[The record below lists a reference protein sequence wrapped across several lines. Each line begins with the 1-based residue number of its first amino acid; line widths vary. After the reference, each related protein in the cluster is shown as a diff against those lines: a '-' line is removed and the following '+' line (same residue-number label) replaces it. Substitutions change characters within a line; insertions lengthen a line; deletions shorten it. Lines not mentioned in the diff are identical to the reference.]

1 MVNTQ
6 LTLTSVPAHVPD
18 SAKPPKASDAPGL
31 TSRDLV
37 KEQAPDAFFF
47 RELERHGILLNA
59 PQIKAVRH
67 GEGPMLILAGAGC
80 GKTTVLA
87 ARTAYLIAVRGV
99 PASSILLV
107 TFTSKAAHEIKERIA
122 RMPGV
127 NPAAARSVEART
139 FHSFALMLLRRS
151 GCKEQIMG
159 EFNAQHT
166 IMKMVL
172 RRLDPSQTYQPETL
186 LAALSAW
193 KMQGR
198 SVDELPDK
206 TSEEASVKRIIEAY
220 ESWKQER
227 HLWDF
232 DDILLQLRRLM
243 DDRLFLKR
251 LQNRYT
257 WLMVDEFQDTNTVQY
272 ELVQYL
278 AAAHRNLSVVGDDD
292 QTIYTFNGARQE
304 SILEFDKLYPESK
317 IVTLDINYR
326 SDSRILG
333 LGSAIVRHNRFRRD
347 KVLKAAGPAGKMP
360 YYTLPAH
367 PEEEASWV
375 VTHITEQVQAQNAA
389 YKDIAILHRTA
400 GSSRAVLEQLLL
412 REIPFVQYGGTTV
425 FYDQSLIKPLM
436 DHLRLSLNPR
446 RMEALPGTLGPLYV
460 PREEG
465 LAYISAQEKQIRKKY
480 PLIHLTRW
488 ERLKPFQQTAV
499 KDRIKLIKSLQ
510 TMKPAYAIQEMRR
523 LFYDKYI
530 QAGDPLVYTQYKEM
544 VLDSLEELESAA
556 ARFDSVEQFVAYADE
571 LSLRHAQMESL
582 RDKNDGNAV
591 QLMTIHRAKGLEFP
605 YVYWI
610 GASEGILPHSTALKE
625 KPPEELKA
633 TAAPGTTEQNVSEAA
648 LEEERRLAYVA
659 VTRAKERLYISSP
672 AYYHGKPAAPS
683 RFLLEAYGIKKSKD
697 ISSPS
702 TRPADDSKKAA
713 SCKKK

>member
-1 MVNTQ
+1 MNTQ
-6 LTLTSVPAHVPD
+6 PTLTSVPAHVPA
-18 SAKPPKASDAPGL
+18 SAKPPKASNAPAL

-37 KEQAPDAFFF
+37 KDHAKDAFFF

-107 TFTSKAAHEIKERIA
+107 TFTSKAAREIKERIG

-172 RRLDPSQTYQPETL
+172 RRQDPSQTYQPETL

-193 KMQGR
+193 KMQGQG
-198 SVDELPDK
+198 VEELPEK
-206 TSEEASVKRIIEAY
+206 TADEASVKRILEAY

-232 DDILLQLRRLM
+232 DDILLQLRRRM

-251 LQNRYT
+251 LQNRYA

-347 KVLKAAGPAGKMP
+347 KVLKAAGPAGQMP
-360 YYTLPAH
+360 FYALPSH
-367 PEEEASWV
+367 PEEEALWV
-375 VTHITEQVQAQNAA
+375 VNHITQQVQARNVT

-412 REIPFVQYGGTTV
+412 RDIPFVQYGSSSV
-425 FYDQSLIKPLM
+425 FYDQTLIKPLM

-446 RMEALPGTLGPLYV
+446 RMESLPGAIGPLYV
-460 PREEG
+460 PKEEG
-465 LAYISAQEKQIRKKY
+465 QAFILAQEKETRKKY

-488 ERLKPFQQTAV
+488 NRLQPFQQTAV
-499 KDRIKLIKSLQ
+499 KERIKLIKSLQ
-510 TMKPAYAIQEMRR
+510 KMKPAYAIQEMRR

-556 ARFDSVEQFVAYADE
+556 ARFDTIEQFVTYADE
-571 LSLRHAQMESL
+571 LSLRHAQMELLKDES
-582 RDKNDGNAV
+582 DGDAV

-625 KPPEELKA
+625 KPPEEMKA
-633 TAAPGTTEQNVSEAA
+633 AAAGKTEQNVCDAA

-672 AYYHGKPAAPS
+672 AYYHGKPSAPS
-683 RFLLEAYGIKKSKD
+683 RFLLEAYGIKKSSID
-697 ISSPS
+697 APS
-702 TRPADDSKKAA
+702 RKTGRSR
-713 SCKKK
+713 

>member
-1 MVNTQ
+1 MNPIP
-6 LTLTSVPAHVPD
+6 LTLTSIPALVPVT
-18 SAKPPKASDAPGL
+18 SKPPKAAHAPAL
-31 TSRDLV
+31 TSRELV
-37 KEQAPDAFFF
+37 KDQASDAFFF

-87 ARTAYLIAVRGV
+87 ARTAYLIAVRRV
-99 PASSILLV
+99 PASNILLV
-107 TFTSKAAHEIKERIA
+107 TFTSKAAREIKERIG

-127 NPAAARSVEART
+127 SPSAAQSVEART
-139 FHSFALMLLRRS
+139 FHSFALMLLRRD
-151 GCKEQIMG
+151 GYKEQIMG
-159 EFNAQHT
+159 ESNAQHT

-198 SVDELPDK
+198 GVDELPGK
-206 TSEEASVKRIIEAY
+206 TAEEASVKRILEAY
-220 ESWKQER
+220 EAWKQER
-227 HLWDF
+227 RLWDF
-232 DDILLQLRRLM
+232 DDILLQLRRRM
-243 DDRLFLKR
+243 EDRLFLKR

-304 SILEFDKLYPESK
+304 SILEFDKLYPESR

-333 LGSAIVRHNRFRRD
+333 LGSAIVRHNRLRRE
-347 KVLKAAGPAGKMP
+347 KALKAAGPEGHMP
-360 YYTLPAH
+360 HYAQPSH
-367 PEEEASWV
+367 PEEEAAWV
-375 VTHITEQVQAQNAA
+375 VSHITQQVNMHNAS
-389 YKDIAILHRTA
+389 YKDIAILHRTS

-412 REIPFVQYGGTTV
+412 RGIPFVQYGSASV
-425 FYDQSLIKPLM
+425 FYDQTLIKPLM

-446 RMEALPGTLGPLYV
+446 RMEALPGVLGALYV

-465 LAYISAQEKQIRKKY
+465 IAYISAQEKQVRKKY

-488 ERLKPFQQTAV
+488 ERLQPFQQEAV
-499 KDRIKLIKSLQ
+499 KERIKLIKSLQ
-510 TMKPAYAIQEMRR
+510 TMKPAYALQEMRR

-556 ARFDSVEQFVAYADE
+556 SRFDTVEQFVTYADE
-571 LSLRHAQMESL
+571 LSLRHAQMEL
-582 RDKNDGNAV
+582 LKDRQDGDAV

-610 GASEGILPHSTALKE
+610 GASEGILPHKTALKE
-625 KPPEELKA
+625 KPPEEMKA
-633 TAAPGTTEQNVSEAA
+633 ASPAASDRSINEAA

-672 AYYHGKPAAPS
+672 AYYHGKPSAPS
-683 RFLLEAYGIKKSKD
+683 RFLLEAYGIK
-697 ISSPS
+697 
-702 TRPADDSKKAA
+702 PAPGDSKKTG

>member
-1 MVNTQ
+1 MVNTL
-6 LTLTSVPAHVPD
+6 LTLTSVPAHVPT
-18 SAKPPKASDAPGL
+18 SAKPPKASDAPSL

-37 KEQAPDAFFF
+37 KDHARDAFFF
-47 RELERHGILLNA
+47 RELEHHGILLNA

-87 ARTAYLIAVRGV
+87 ARTAYLIAVRRI
-99 PASSILLV
+99 PASHILLV
-107 TFTSKAAHEIKERIA
+107 TFTSKAAKEIKERIG

-127 NPAAARSVEART
+127 TPADARAVEART

-172 RRLDPSQTYQPETL
+172 RRLDPSQTYQPETI
-186 LAALSAW
+186 LAALSSW

-198 SVDELPDK
+198 GVEELPDK
-206 TSEEASVKRIIEAY
+206 TSEEASVKRILEAY
-220 ESWKQER
+220 ESWKKER

-232 DDILLQLRRLM
+232 DDILLQLRRRM
-243 DDRLFLKR
+243 NDRMFLKQ

-257 WLMVDEFQDTNTVQY
+257 WLMVDEFQDTNTIQY
-272 ELVQYL
+272 DLVQYL
-278 AAAHRNLSVVGDDD
+278 AAAHRNLAVVGDDD
-292 QTIYTFNGARQE
+292 QTIYSFNGARQE

-333 LGSAIVRHNRFRRD
+333 LGTAIVRHNRFRRD
-347 KVLKAAGPAGKMP
+347 KILKAAGPAGQMP
-360 YYTLPAH
+360 YYALPAH
-367 PEEEASWV
+367 PEEEALWV
-375 VTHITEQVQAQNAA
+375 VNHISQQVQSQNAA

-412 REIPFVQYGGTTV
+412 REIPFVQYGSSSV
-425 FYDQSLIKPLM
+425 FYDQSLIRPLM

-446 RMEALPGTLGPLYV
+446 RMESLPGALGPLYV
-460 PREEG
+460 PKEEG
-465 LAYISAQEKQIRKKY
+465 QAFIQTQERETRKKY

-488 ERLKPFQQTAV
+488 DKLKPFQQTAV
-499 KDRIKLIKSLQ
+499 KDRIRLIKSLQ
-510 TMKPAYAIQEMRR
+510 TLKPAYAIQEMRR

-530 QAGDPLVYTQYKEM
+530 QAGDPLVYTQYKDM
-544 VLDSLEELESAA
+544 VQDSLEELESAA
-556 ARFDSVEQFVAYADE
+556 ARFDTVEQFVAYADE
-571 LSLRHAQMESL
+571 LSLRHAQMEL
-582 RDKNDGNAV
+582 MKDQHDGDAV

-610 GASEGILPHSTALKE
+610 GASEGILPHRSALKD
-625 KPPEELKA
+625 KPPEEMKA
-633 TAAPGTTEQNVSEAA
+633 AAPGKADQIVSEAA

-659 VTRAKERLYISSP
+659 VTRAKEKLYVSSP

-683 RFLLEAYGIKKSKD
+683 RFLMEAYGIHKSK
-697 ISSPS
+697 SSSTPS
-702 TRPADDSKKAA
+702 TRPSGDSNKAA

>member
-6 LTLTSVPAHVPD
+6 LTPTSVPAQVPD
-18 SAKPPKASDAPGL
+18 SAKPPQAEAAPAL

-37 KEQAPDAFFF
+37 KDHEPDAFFF
-47 RELERHGILLNA
+47 RELERSGILLNA

-87 ARTAYLIAVRGV
+87 ARTAYLLAVRGV
-99 PASSILLV
+99 PASNILLV
-107 TFTSKAAHEIKERIA
+107 TFTSKAASEIKERIA

-127 NPAAARSVEART
+127 HPAAARAVEART
-139 FHSFALMLLRRS
+139 FHSFALLLLRRS
-151 GCKEQIMG
+151 GCKEQILG
-159 EFNAQHT
+159 DTGARHT
-166 IMKMVL
+166 IMKVIL

-198 SVDELPDK
+198 SADELPDQ
-206 TSEEASVKRIIEAY
+206 TSEEALVKEILEAF
-220 ESWKQER
+220 EAWKQER

-232 DDILLQLRRLM
+232 DDILLQLRRRL

-251 LQNRYT
+251 LQQRYI
-257 WLMVDEFQDTNTVQY
+257 WLMVDEFQDTNLIQY
-272 ELVQYL
+272 ELVQYI
-278 AAAHRNLSVVGDDD
+278 AAAHRNLAVVGDDD
-292 QTIYTFNGARQE
+292 QTIYSFNGARQE
-304 SILEFDKLYPESK
+304 SILEFDKLYPESR

-326 SDSRILG
+326 SDSRIIG
-333 LGSAIVRHNRFRRD
+333 LGSAMVRHNRIRRD
-347 KVLKAAGPAGKMP
+347 KELKAAGPAGQKP
-360 YYTLPAH
+360 KYVKPSH
-367 PEEEASWV
+367 PEEEAEWV
-375 VTHITEQVQAQNAA
+375 VRHIVGQVQSGKAS
-389 YKDIAILHRTA
+389 YKDIAILHRTS

-412 REIPFVQYGGTTV
+412 QSIPFVQYGSTTV
-425 FYDQSLIKPLM
+425 FYDEPLVKPLM

-446 RMEALPGTLGPLYV
+446 RTEALPGALGPLYV
-460 PREEG
+460 PKEEG
-465 LAYISAQEKQIRKKY
+465 IAFISAQEKETRKKY

-488 ERLKPFQQTAV
+488 SRLQSFQQTAV
-499 KDRIKLIKSLQ
+499 KERIKLIKSLKS
-510 TMKPAYAIQEMRR
+510 MKPAYALQEMRR
-523 LFYDKYI
+523 LFYDKYV

-556 ARFDSVEQFVAYADE
+556 ARFDTVERFVAYADE
-571 LSLRHAQMESL
+571 LSLRHAQMQSMKDEQNG
-582 RDKNDGNAV
+582 DAV

-610 GASEGILPHSTALKE
+610 GASEGILPHTTALKA

-633 TAAPGTTEQNVSEAA
+633 TRPDAAEQQLHEAA

-659 VTRAKERLYISSP
+659 VTRAKEKLYISSP

-683 RFLLEAYGIKKSKD
+683 RFLLEAFGIKQATET
-697 ISSPS
+697 SPPRVRVTIGS
-702 TRPADDSKKAA
+702 NQAAPLKKR
-713 SCKKK
+713 

>member
-1 MVNTQ
+1 MENNP
-6 LTLTSVPAHVPD
+6 LTLTSVPALVPSSSKAPEAK
-18 SAKPPKASDAPGL
+18 SAPAL
-31 TSRDLV
+31 TSRELV
-37 KEQAPDAFFF
+37 KEQAADAFFF
-47 RELERHGILLNA
+47 RDLERHGILLNA

-87 ARTAYLIAVRGV
+87 ARTAYLIAVRRIA
-99 PASSILLV
+99 PSSILLV
-107 TFTSKAAHEIKERIA
+107 TFTSKAAKEIKERIG

-127 NPAAARSVEART
+127 SPAAAQSVEART
-139 FHSFALMLLRRS
+139 FHSFALLLLRRD

-159 EFNAQHT
+159 ESHAQQT
-166 IMKMVL
+166 IMKMIL
-172 RRLDPSQTYQPETL
+172 RRHDPSQTYQPETL

-198 SVDELPDK
+198 GVEELPDQ
-206 TSEEASVKRIIEAY
+206 SAEEASIKRILEAY
-220 ESWKQER
+220 EAWKQER

-232 DDILLQLRRLM
+232 DDILLQLRRRM
-243 DDRLFLKR
+243 EDRMFLKR
-251 LQNRYT
+251 LQSRYT

-278 AAAHRNLSVVGDDD
+278 AAAHRNLAVVGDDD

-304 SILEFDKLYPESK
+304 SILEFDQIYPESK
-317 IVTLDINYR
+317 IVILDINYR

-347 KVLKAAGPAGKMP
+347 KVLKAAGPKGYMP
-360 YYTLPAH
+360 HYALPAH
-367 PEEEASWV
+367 PEEEAAWV
-375 VTHITEQVQAQNAA
+375 VAHITEQVKLRHAS

-400 GSSRAVLEQLLL
+400 GSSRSVLEQLLL
-412 REIPFVQYGGTTV
+412 RGIPFVQHGGSSV
-425 FYDQSLIKPLM
+425 FYDQTLIKPLM

-446 RMEALPGTLGPLYV
+446 RMESLPGALGPLYV
-460 PREEG
+460 PREES
-465 LAYISAQEKQIRKKY
+465 LAYIAAQEKQVRKKY

-488 ERLKPFQQTAV
+488 ERLQPFQQAAV
-499 KDRIKLIKSLQ
+499 KERIKLIKSLQ
-510 TMKPAYAIQEMRR
+510 TMKPAYALQEMRR

-556 ARFDSVEQFVAYADE
+556 ARFDTVEQFITYADE
-571 LSLRHAQMESL
+571 LSRRHAQMEL
-582 RDKNDGNAV
+582 LKDRHDGDAV

-610 GASEGILPHSTALKE
+610 GASEGILPHRTALKE
-625 KPPEELKA
+625 KPPEEMKA
-633 TAAPGTTEQNVSEAA
+633 TVPAASEQQIREAA

-672 AYYHGKPAAPS
+672 AYYHGKPAPPS
-683 RFLLEAYGIKKSKD
+683 RFLLEAFGVKASHEN
-697 ISSPS
+697 
-702 TRPADDSKKAA
+702 DSKKTA

>member
-6 LTLTSVPAHVPD
+6 LTPTGVPAQVPATANPPQ
-18 SAKPPKASDAPGL
+18 AKAAPAL
-31 TSRDLV
+31 TSRDLI
-37 KEQAPDAFFF
+37 KDHEPDAFFF
-47 RELERHGILLNA
+47 RELERSGILLNA

-67 GEGPMLILAGAGC
+67 GEGPLLILAGAGC

-87 ARTAYLIAVRGV
+87 ARTAYLLAVRGV

-107 TFTSKAAHEIKERIA
+107 TFTSKAAREIKERIA

-127 NPAAARSVEART
+127 SPASARAVEART
-139 FHSFALMLLRRS
+139 FHSFALLLLRKS
-151 GCKEQIMG
+151 GCKEQILG
-159 EFNAQHT
+159 DSGAQHT
-166 IMKMVL
+166 IMKMLL
-172 RRLDPSQTYQPETL
+172 RRLDPSQTFQPETL

-198 SVDELPDK
+198 SVDELPDQ
-206 TSEEASVKRIIEAY
+206 TSDEAAVKAVLEGYEAWKEERC
-220 ESWKQER
+220 
-227 HLWDF
+227 LWDF
-232 DDILLQLRRLM
+232 DDILLQLRRRM
-243 DDRLFLKR
+243 DDRIFLKR

-257 WLMVDEFQDTNTVQY
+257 WLMVDEFQDTNTIQY

-278 AAAHRNLSVVGDDD
+278 AAAHRNLAVVGDDD

-304 SILEFDKLYPESK
+304 LILEFDKLYPECR

-326 SDSRILG
+326 SDSRIIG
-333 LGSAIVRHNRFRRD
+333 LGSAMVRHNRFRRD
-347 KVLKAAGPAGKMP
+347 KELKAAGPAGQMP
-360 YYTLPAH
+360 KYVEPSH
-367 PEEEASWV
+367 PEEEAEWV
-375 VTHITEQVQAQNAA
+375 VSHITRQVQSGKAS
-389 YKDIAILHRTA
+389 YKNIAILHRTA

-412 REIPFVQYGGTTV
+412 RDIPFVQYGSTTV
-425 FYDQSLIKPLM
+425 FYDQPLVKPLM

-446 RMEALPGTLGPLYV
+446 RMESLHGALGPLYV
-460 PREEG
+460 SKEEG
-465 LAYISAQEKQIRKKY
+465 LAFILAQEKETRKKY

-488 ERLKPFQQTAV
+488 SKLQPFQQTAV
-499 KDRIKLIKSLQ
+499 KERIKLIKSLQ
-510 TMKPAYAIQEMRR
+510 KMKPTYALQEMRR
-523 LFYDKYI
+523 VFYDKYV

-556 ARFDSVEQFVAYADE
+556 ARFNTVEQFVAYADD
-571 LSLRHAQMESL
+571 LSLRHAQMEEL
-582 RDKNDGNAV
+582 KDEHGGDAV

-633 TAAPGTTEQNVSEAA
+633 TRPDVAEQQVHEAA

-672 AYYHGKPAAPS
+672 AYYHGKPAPPS
-683 RFLLEAYGIKKSKD
+683 RFLLEAYGIKRSKD
-697 ISSPS
+697 SSS
-702 TRPADDSKKAA
+702 RPAKSAHDSRKTGGYAKGR
-713 SCKKK
+713 

>member
-6 LTLTSVPAHVPD
+6 LTPTGVPAQVPA
-18 SAKPPKASDAPGL
+18 SAAPPQAKTAPTL
-31 TSRDLV
+31 TSRELV
-37 KEQAPDAFFF
+37 KNDEPDAFFF
-47 RELERHGILLNA
+47 RELENSGILLNA

-87 ARTAYLIAVRGV
+87 ARTAYLLAVRRV
-99 PASSILLV
+99 PASGILLV
-107 TFTSKAAHEIKERIA
+107 TFTSKAAREIKERIA

-127 NPAAARSVEART
+127 GPAAAHAVEART
-139 FHSFALMLLRRS
+139 FHSFALLMLRRN
-151 GCKEQIMG
+151 GYKEQILG
-159 EFNAQHT
+159 EFGAQHT

-172 RRLDPSQTYQPETL
+172 RRLGSAQTFQPETL

-193 KMQGR
+193 KMQGKGA
-198 SVDELPDK
+198 DELPDR
-206 TSEEASVKRIIEAY
+206 TDDEVAVKNILTAY
-220 ESWKQER
+220 EDWKQER
-227 HLWDF
+227 NLWDF
-232 DDILLQLRRLM
+232 DDILLQLRRRM

-251 LQNRYT
+251 LQSRYA
-257 WLMVDEFQDTNTVQY
+257 WIMVDEFQDTNLIQY

-278 AAAHRNLSVVGDDD
+278 AAAHRNLAVVGDDD

-333 LGSAIVRHNRFRRD
+333 LGGAIVRHNRARRPKD
-347 KVLKAAGPAGKMP
+347 LKAAGPSGRMP
-360 YYTLPAH
+360 QYVRPSH
-367 PEEEASWV
+367 PEEEAAWV
-375 VTHITEQVQAQNAA
+375 VDHLARQVRSGKAA

-400 GSSRAVLEQLLL
+400 GSSRAVLEQLLM
-412 REIPFVQYGGTTV
+412 RDIPFVQYGSQAV
-425 FYDQSLIKPLM
+425 FYDQPLIKPLM

-446 RMEALPGTLGPLYV
+446 RMEALPGALGPLYV
-460 PREEG
+460 PKEEG
-465 LAYISAQEKQIRKKY
+465 HAFILAQEKETRKKY

-488 ERLKPFQQTAV
+488 SRLQSFQQDAV
-499 KDRIKLIKSLQ
+499 KERIRLIKSLKA
-510 TMKPAYAIQEMRR
+510 MKPAYALQEMRR
-523 LFYDKYI
+523 LFYDKYV
-530 QAGDPLVYTQYKEM
+530 QAGDPLVYTQYRDM

-556 ARFDSVEQFVAYADE
+556 ARFDSVERFVAYADE
-571 LSLRHAQMESL
+571 LSLRHARMEAL
-582 RDKNDGNAV
+582 KDKNEGDAV

-605 YVYWI
+605 YVYLI
-610 GASEGILPHSTALKE
+610 GASEGILPHSTALKD

-633 TAAPGTTEQNVSEAA
+633 VRPEAAEEQIYEAA

-672 AYYHGKPAAPS
+672 AYYHSKPAAPS
-683 RFLLEAYGIKKSKD
+683 RFLLEAYGIKPAKESKSA
-697 ISSPS
+697 S
-702 TRPADDSKKAA
+702 TRPAAGSRQRTRQ
-713 SCKKK
+713 